1 MPVPVPDFVT
11 VRLYW
16 FRVKAAV
23 TDFAASIVTEQVPV
37 PVQAPLQPVKVDPVA
52 GAAVK
57 VTEPPEATDAVQV
70 EPQLILPPATVPLP
84 VPDFL
89 TVRR

>member
-1 MPVPVPDFVT
+1 MPVPVPDLVT
-11 VRLYW
+11 VKAYCC
-16 FRVKAAV
+16 RVKVAV
-23 TDFAASIVTEQVPV
+23 TVVFAVMVTEQVPV